1 LGLIKLAV
9 EIAEN
14 NLLIHELQLGE
25 QLNACVHSKRRS
37 DFSLLLSMLT
47 DNVKEHSQFF
57 VPDAIEQTRVVTE
70 DSLRKEFHLPKKV
83 ELGLKSSS
91 DLTAFNQAE
100 LIKENRLTE
109 LHLMNVLQPKPL
121 AYRDDVAH
129 INYEV
134 LSNTSLY
141 CQKKIQRQNNASQI
155 KFDQDEQR
163 QNQSQ
168 EKNEQD
174 LDKLLNQKLLFDA
187 NAWLD
192 TVQTSIVKS
201 YVC

>member
-1 LGLIKLAV
+1 LAV

-57 VPDAIEQTRVVTE
+57 VPDSLEQTRVITE
-70 DSLRKEFHLPKKV
+70 ESLRKEFHLPEKV

-121 AYRDDVAH
+121 AFRDDVAH
-129 INYEV
+129 INHEV

-141 CQKKIQRQNNASQI
+141 CQSKIQRQNNASQL
-155 KFDQDEQR
+155 KLEQYE
-163 QNQSQ
+163 QGQSQ
-168 EKNEQD
+168 ENKQD
-174 LDKLLNQKLLFDA
+174 LDNLLNQKLLFDA